1 MANVTSIKTLQ
12 DGQRNTRIKLEGI
25 LDTADLAY
33 TVLVLPTNLSD
44 VGPAGY
50 KASQLRV
57 DKIDYDIQD
66 GTSVRVYWDNS
77 TPASADRI
85 WELTG
90 RGMVDNC
97 KYQDLNNTKAA
108 GYTGGLAVDTKT
120 YSGTISAAS
129 PVQFTI
135 IFTLVKQ

>member
-1 MANVTSIKTLQ
+1 MANVTSIKILQ
-12 DGQRNTRIKLEGI
+12 DGPRNTRIKLEGI
-25 LDTADLAY
+25 LDTTDLTY
-33 TVLVLPTNLSD
+33 TVLILPSSLSD
-44 VGPAGY
+44 VGPTGY
-50 KASQLRV
+50 KASQLRI

-66 GTSVRVYWDNS
+66 NTSVRVYWDNS
-77 TPASADRI
+77 TPANADRV

-108 GYTGGLAVDTKT
+108 GFTGGIAVDTKT
-120 YSGTISAAS
+120 YSGTISAANPS
-129 PVQFTI
+129 QFTI